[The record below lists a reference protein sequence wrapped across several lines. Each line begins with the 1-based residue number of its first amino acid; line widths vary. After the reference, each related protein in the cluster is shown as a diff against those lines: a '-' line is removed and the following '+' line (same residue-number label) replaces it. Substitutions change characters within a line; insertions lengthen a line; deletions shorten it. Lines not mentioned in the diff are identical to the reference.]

1 MLRSEVITGIG
12 ALRYALEKNKG
23 MSEKD
28 LEYYDEV
35 LTNCRDAVLLN
46 EANDPHSII
55 RHPRKRHTL

>member
-23 MSEKD
+23 MTEKD

-35 LTNCRDAVLLN
+35 LVEARLAVLLN
-46 EANDPHSII
+46 EANDPHAP
-55 RHPRKRHTL
+55 HMK